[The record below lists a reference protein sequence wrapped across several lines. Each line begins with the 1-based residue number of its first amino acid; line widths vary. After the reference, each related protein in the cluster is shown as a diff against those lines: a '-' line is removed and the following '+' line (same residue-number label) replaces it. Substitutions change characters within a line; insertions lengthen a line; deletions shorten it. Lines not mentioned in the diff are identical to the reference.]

1 MLIFLKSQNGIS
13 YTPNTVFANV
23 GDVIGEI
30 SGPSGSG
37 TVRTGQLLI
46 ESQSSFSIPS
56 ITQLPEQHSANHVF
70 PTKIVSQVGLAFGAV
85 FAQSLLSRMMYEI
98 NIPTRLRP
106 LIDEIIASKI
116 FPSNQRHGACL
127 FLLFCPRSMLRWN
140 GWSYQSGS

>member
-37 TVRTGQLLI
+37 IVGTEQVLI
-46 ESQSSFSIPS
+46 EPQSSFSIPS
-56 ITQLPEQHSANHVF
+56 TTQSPEQHSANHVF
-70 PTKIVSQVGLAFGAV
+70 PTKIVSQAGLAFGAV
-85 FAQSLLSRMMYEI
+85 FVQSLLSRMMYEI

-106 LIDEIIASKI
+106 LTDEIIASKV
-116 FPSNQRHGACL
+116 FPSNQ
-127 FLLFCPRSMLRWN
+127 
-140 GWSYQSGS
+140 